1 MGVSSAF
8 HILHLYYSICVG
20 KIVNSLLKFQNFCIL
35 HKTGGIFVQKRKN
48 RISAILSY
56 FLFACHLHTLR
67 QNVGGEVTGVAGA
80 VLLDLVSDS
89 GDLL

>member
-1 MGVSSAF
+1 MNVSLKIQKVEKFLFFAQMGR
-8 HILHLYYSICVG
+8 C
-20 KIVNSLLKFQNFCIL
+20 
-35 HKTGGIFVQKRKN
+35 IFVQKRKN
-48 RISAILSY
+48 HISAILSY